1 MKVAITAKLVDLA
14 LQAVD
19 GTRIAANA
27 SSSRTYDAEGLKR
40 LLKRV
45 DDAISDLEAQNAT
58 GDDPS

>member
-1 MKVAITAKLVDLA
+1 MKVAITAKLVDLP